1 MSFVKDFQLEK
12 QKIKNIVN
20 NLHYQKILD
29 EGRYREIVEDLN
41 NEKIKIAV
49 IGQMKYGKSTFIN
62 SFIFHSNYLPTSST
76 PMTAALS
83 EIKYSENEKY
93 VVHFFREEEFELLKK
108 QEEFKD
114 ILQKTNNI
122 PNRYELF
129 GTTKTISRSEFEN
142 YVGVDGLYTPIV
154 KMLTIY
160 SPNEVL
166 KEAIVVDTP
175 GFNDPIESR
184 EKIAEGFIKNADFI
198 ILFLYAERPFDATDR
213 QIITEKLQYL
223 GKAGK
228 VLIVLNQADKLLDKY
243 PTMDAINDYLQE
255 TLNNTIEDFIHSEF
269 LADTLRKAE
278 IIPISSLMALLARI
292 SEEELRR
299 DKILSDYLKKFKDD
313 FGIRDRKKLEKLSNI
328 SKLEKAI
335 KKSLKEEKLNIL
347 INGIKQK
354 IVGSISAKMQ
364 EIESEL
370 QKIKLD
376 DKINSLEEV
385 QNYKRKLEEFKNS
398 DYKDEIL
405 PILSNAEIELKA
417 KVGDEIADLRLFI
430 DKEISEIRNSVRIA
444 NVSKDDMKYMFS
456 NGMTQVN
463 IEFKGK
469 LQKLITHLLNAY
481 RAKVYES
488 INQIFSKLRG
498 NEFAK
503 EFELSNAF
511 VEDLKSNLLNITLDE
526 LSKSLNNIQENIP
539 YVDTSWW
546 IFGDSIDEI
555 KNKFLK
561 ALDDYSNKVN
571 RELDEKKRQFNE
583 IIEKAFNKSEE
594 RGTIIREF
602 NKAVINPIDKAL
614 KEKEYELQGYKSM
627 IEKDKNKLKD
637 LSNKLNQL
645 KEVKEFVEKELR

>member
-1 MSFVKDFQLEK
+1 MSFVRDFQLEK
-12 QKIKNIVN
+12 QKIKNIVD
-20 NLHYQKILD
+20 NLYSQKILD
-29 EGRYREIVEDLN
+29 EKTYREILEELN

-114 ILQKTNNI
+114 ILQKANNI
-122 PNRYELF
+122 PNKYELF

-142 YVGVDGLYTPIV
+142 YVGADGLYTPIV

-160 SPNEVL
+160 SPNEIL

-184 EKIAEGFIKNADFI
+184 EKIAENFIKEADFI
-198 ILFLYAERPFDATDR
+198 ILFLYAGQPFNATDR
-213 QIITEKLQYL
+213 KIIVEKLQYG

-228 VLIVLNQADKLLDKY
+228 VLIVLNQADKLLAEY

-255 TLNNTIEDFIHSEF
+255 TLNNTIEDFIHSEV

-278 IIPISSLMALLARI
+278 IIPISSLMALLARV

-299 DKILSDYLKKFKDD
+299 DTILSDYLEKFKYD
-313 FGIRDRKKLEKLSNI
+313 FGIRDRKELEKLSNI
-328 SKLEKAI
+328 SKLEEAI

-354 IVGSISAKMQ
+354 IVGNISAKMQ

-385 QNYKRKLEEFKNS
+385 QNYKRKLEKFKKRGYTN
-398 DYKDEIL
+398 EIL
-405 PILSNAEIELKA
+405 PILGKADIELKT
-417 KVGDEIADLRLFI
+417 KVGDEIADLRRFI
-430 DKEISEIRNSVRIA
+430 DREISEIRNAVRVA
-444 NVSKDDMKYMFS
+444 SGSKDEIKNMFS

-463 IEFKGK
+463 IEFKGR
-469 LQKLITHLLNAY
+469 LQELISNLLKAY
-481 RAKVYES
+481 RNKVDES
-488 INQIFSKLRG
+488 INQIFFKLR
-498 NEFAK
+498 NHQFAQD
-503 EFELSNAF
+503 FELSSAL

-539 YVDTSWW
+539 SVDTSWW
-546 IFGDSIDEI
+546 FFGDSVDEI
-555 KNKFLK
+555 KKKFSE
-561 ALDDYSNKVN
+561 AVADYSLKVN
-571 RELDEKKRQFNE
+571 RELDEKTRQFNE
-583 IIEKAFNKSEE
+583 MTEKAFNKSEE

-602 NKAVINPIDKAL
+602 NKAVIAPIDKAL
-614 KEKEYELQGYKSM
+614 KEKEKELQGYKSM
-627 IEKDKNKLKD
+627 IEKDKNRFKE
-637 LSNKLNQL
+637 LSNRLNKL